1 MRRLLAA
8 LAVLSV
14 VAPAALAA
22 DPSAPTPSGGTAIG
36 VAQREFYITAYRRTV
51 APGLV
56 RFNVRNFGED
66 THNFVVRGPRGY
78 LKAGPDV
85 SAGDSMTLAVK
96 LRREGTY
103 LLLCTRADHLRRGMK
118 TKLVVRKPARRKR

>member
-1 MRRLLAA
+1 MRRLVSALAA
-8 LAVLSV
+8 LAVA
-14 VAPAALAA
+14 APAALAA
-22 DPSAPTPSGGTAIG
+22 VPSAPAPSGGTAVG
-36 VAQREFYITAYRRTV
+36 VAQREFYITAYRHTV

-66 THNFVVRGPRGY
+66 THNFVVRGPHGY

-85 SAGDSMTLAVK
+85 GSGDSMTLSVK
-96 LRREGTY
+96 LRRQGTY

-118 TKLVVRKPARRKR
+118 TKLVVRKPARPKR

>member
-22 DPSAPTPSGGTAIG
+22 GPSAPAPSGGTAIG

-118 TKLVVRKPARRKR
+118 TKLVVRKPARHKR